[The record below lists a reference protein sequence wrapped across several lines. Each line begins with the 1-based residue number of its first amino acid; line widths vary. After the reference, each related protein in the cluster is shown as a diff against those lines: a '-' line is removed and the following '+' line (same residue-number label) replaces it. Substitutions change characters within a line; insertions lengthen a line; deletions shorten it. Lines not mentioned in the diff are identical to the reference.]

1 MDANQGNVM
10 INHVKIGNI
19 SVDETLFRFINDEA
33 LPGNGVAEVEFWT
46 GLEGVIA
53 EFAPQDKALLAKRDS
68 LQALQSG
75 GV

>member
-1 MDANQGNVM
+1 MDANHGNVM
-10 INHVKIGNI
+10 IYRIKTENI

>member
-1 MDANQGNVM
+1 MDANHGNVM
-10 INHVKIGNI
+10 IYRIKTGNI
-19 SVDETLFRFINDEA
+19 SVHETLFRFINDEA